1 MRGRMLVVASALASA
16 LAIPA
21 VAGAAEEGTRSVAAM
36 LACRTTADDAERL
49 RCFDRAVADVA
60 AARSSGELVTLDR
73 SKVVSARR
81 KVFGLPAARPGRA
94 AADGADALAAV
105 QQIDAVVTETRP
117 AEYGRFLI
125 ALKGNGVW
133 KNAEPL
139 GSPPAKGA
147 AIRIVRA
154 GFGGFRA
161 TVGKGRAFLIK
172 RVQ

>member
-1 MRGRMLVVASALASA
+1 MRFKLGLGALGLV
-16 LAIPA
+16 LAIPSA
-21 VAGAAEEGTRSVAAM
+21 ATAAEEGTRSVAAM
-36 LACRTTADDAERL
+36 LACRTVGDDAGRL
-49 RCFDRAVADVA
+49 RCFDRAAADVA

-73 SKVVSARR
+73 SKVVTAKR

-94 AADGADALAAV
+94 TADGGDALAAV
-105 QQIDAVVTETRP
+105 QQIDSIVAEVRP

-125 ALKGNGVW
+125 ALTGNGVW

-139 GSPPAKGA
+139 GSPPARGA

-161 TVGKGRAFLIK
+161 TVGKGRPFLIR